1 MYSLK
6 IFLCCFHVI
15 VKGDCGVSQGLET
28 LCLLRDCNDDIG
40 WHLVNCPLC
49 TESLTETDLILAR
62 AGLFS
67 VTESQIG
74 IMSIC
79 PRHRHC
85 LGKFWR
91 PPRSCQYPDHK
102 GKSTAVGGRHVIGF
116 KLSREIFS
124 LFGENA
130 AVGSRKYHI
139 KLQCNSFSLKR
150 GYNQSKLHHPFRSP
164 SSQ

>member
-1 MYSLK
+1 MSSK
-6 IFLCCFHVI
+6 LCCFHAI
-15 VKGDCGVSQGLET
+15 VKGYCGASRGLET

-40 WHLVNCPLC
+40 EHLFNCQLS
-49 TESLTETDLILAR
+49 TESLTETDLVLAS

-91 PPRSCQYPDHK
+91 PPRSEYPDHK
-102 GKSTAVGGRHVIGF
+102 GKSTAVGGRHVIGL
-116 KLSREIFS
+116 KLYREIFS
-124 LFGENA
+124 LFGEHV

-139 KLQCNSFSLKR
+139 EFQGNSLPLKL
-150 GYNQSKLHHPFRSP
+150 GYNQSKLHHPFRSL

>member
-1 MYSLK
+1 MGQVEALRR
-6 IFLCCFHVI
+6 
-15 VKGDCGVSQGLET
+15 
-28 LCLLRDCNDDIG
+28 CLLRDCN
-40 WHLVNCPLC
+40 
-49 TESLTETDLILAR
+49 
-62 AGLFS
+62 
-67 VTESQIG
+67 ESQIG

-102 GKSTAVGGRHVIGF
+102 RKSTAVGGMHVIGL

-130 AVGSRKYHI
+130 AVGSCKYH
-139 KLQCNSFSLKR
+139 LGPDYMVSFSS
-150 GYNQSKLHHPFRSP
+150 G
-164 SSQ
+164 

>member
-1 MYSLK
+1 MSSK
-6 IFLCCFHVI
+6 LCCFHAI
-15 VKGDCGVSQGLET
+15 VKGDCGASRGLET

-40 WHLVNCPLC
+40 EHLFNCQLS
-49 TESLTETDLILAR
+49 TESLTETDLVLAS

-85 LGKFWR
+85 LGKFWQ
-91 PPRSCQYPDHK
+91 PPRSRQYPGHK
-102 GKSTAVGGRHVIGF
+102 GKPTAVGGRHVIGL

-124 LFGENA
+124 LFGENT
-130 AVGSRKYHI
+130 AVGSCKYHI
-139 KLQCNSFSLKR
+139 EFQ
-150 GYNQSKLHHPFRSP
+150 
-164 SSQ
+164 